1 MQRIEHREPGKL
13 CNERA
18 AKSTSLLHRIRNTLF
33 IQ

>member
-18 AKSTSLLHRIRNTLF
+18 AKST
-33 IQ
+33 